1 MTVAERLICTF
12 TVADLLLGLDIA
24 SVQEVI
30 RGLEITRL
38 PHAADA
44 VRGVIN
50 LRGRIIPALDLRR
63 CLDLAPAP
71 DQGGRATVVV
81 RAPEAPVS
89 FLVDEIGDVV
99 AVDEASVEPPP
110 ETMRPGARELMRGV
124 VPLHD
129 RMLLELDL
137 GRVLRAAYA

>member
-1 MTVAERLICTF
+1 MTVAQRLICTF

-30 RGLEITRL
+30 RGQEVTRL
-38 PHAADA
+38 PHAAAA
-44 VRGVIN
+44 VRGIIN
-50 LRGRIIPALDLRR
+50 LRGRIIAALDLRR
-63 CLDLAPAP
+63 CLDLEPAP
-71 DQGGRATVVV
+71 DQAGRATIVV
-81 RAPEAPVS
+81 RASDTPVS

-99 AVDEASVEPPP
+99 AVDEASVEIPP
-110 ETMRPGARELMRGV
+110 ETMRPGAQELMHGV

-129 RMLLELDL
+129 GLLLELDL